1 MILEW
6 FRARSS
12 FPLLGGVHA
21 CVVTLWLC
29 SICHAQEDG
38 WMELSE
44 IQSRVEKS
52 FTDPPQTTKLL
63 DEGRVWIHRDE
74 QAVIVDG
81 YICQRNAPL
90 EMFACPI
97 GTKEHESIV
106 AVFAKSQFV
115 HAALLAVGGVP
126 GKPVAFEPKFVPA
139 SGTTI
144 RIYALWHDAEGK
156 TQGTLAQ
163 NWIRQSGKERPMVWD
178 WVFAGSKIYKDPDT
192 GKESYLGN
200 GGELVCVANFMTS
213 TMDVAV
219 KSDAANSGLVFE
231 AFTDRIPKRNTPIRL
246 VLVLSD
252 ESPYLGAE
260 PSSVPAK
267 PTTPTTKPASQEI
280 THSDDTGANSD
291 EAARPPHMTAPVS
304 DRIHE
309 FLPPRKTSSP
319 RPSASPR
326 RSGRRIQRS
335 A

>member
-1 MILEW
+1 MNLIFNSIPRSHVLSVVSVSLLFLFSHASYAWSQEEGWLEL
-6 FRARSS
+6 
-12 FPLLGGVHA
+12 P
-21 CVVTLWLC
+21 
-29 SICHAQEDG
+29 
-38 WMELSE
+38 E
-44 IQSRVEKS
+44 IKARVEKS
-52 FTDPPQTTKLL
+52 FVDPPSGKKLL
-63 DEGRVWIHRDE
+63 DEGRVWIDRDE

-81 YICQRNAPL
+81 YVCQRNAPL
-90 EMFACPI
+90 EMFACPT

-106 AVFAKSQFV
+106 SVFTKSQFV

-144 RIYALWHDAEGK
+144 RIYALWHDADGK

-163 NWIRQSGKERPMVWD
+163 NWIRQSGKETPMVWD

-200 GGELVCVANFMTS
+200 SGELICVANFMTS

-252 ESPYLGAE
+252 ESPYLGADKTE
-260 PSSVPAK
+260 SSAEDPPQKSSVEDSEKSAGKENELPK
-267 PTTPTTKPASQEI
+267 YLT
-280 THSDDTGANSD
+280 D
-291 EAARPPHMTAPVS
+291 PVS
-304 DRIHE
+304 ERILQ
-309 FLPPRKTSSP
+309 FLPSKKEG
-319 RPSASPR
+319 A
-326 RSGRRIQRS
+326 
-335 A
+335 